1 MIKRVGVSDARKHM
15 ADFFSDAVYK
25 NKLTVFSRYEK
36 ERAFLVGEKL
46 MDLLVCPEVP
56 ANNKEVIEEEDG
68 SYTVHYLPLDLLT
81 NQDNYEEAIEDL
93 VCQAKDYASD
103 FLDNVEL
110 YLSDESRKKHLP
122 FMVAI
127 AKATSDDEIKSLM
140 GLLEEQWVE

>member
-1 MIKRVGVSDARKHM
+1 MAGKVPRVV
-15 ADFFSDAVYK
+15 V
-25 NKLTVFSRYEK
+25 
-36 ERAFLVGEKL
+36 

-56 ANNKEVIEEEDG
+56 VNNKEVIKEEDG

-81 NQDNYEEAIEDL
+81 NQDNYDEAIEDL

-110 YLSDESRKKHLP
+110 YLSDESRKKQLP
-122 FMVAI
+122 FMVSI

-140 GLLEEQWVE
+140 GLLEEQ